1 MILSSCAREKEVT
14 EMLKRGQWPAACEA
28 ELRDH
33 VSACR
38 SCGDLV
44 LVTSSFQRA
53 RSEAALAAPAGSPG
67 LLWWRAQLHR
77 RNAAVERLGKP
88 ILSAQIFALAI
99 NLVLV
104 VGFLISQARR
114 GLGWLTWLEQ
124 FSQANT
130 FRLGNLWP
138 AALLNSGWSSIAL
151 IPAVAALA
159 LLSGVVVYLA
169 SDRQ

>member
-1 MILSSCAREKEVT
+1 
-14 EMLKRGQWPAACEA
+14 
-28 ELRDH
+28 
-33 VSACR
+33 
-38 SCGDLV
+38 
-44 LVTSSFQRA
+44 
-53 RSEAALAAPAGSPG
+53 
-67 LLWWRAQLHR
+67 LLWWRAQLPR

-169 SDRQ
+169 SERQ